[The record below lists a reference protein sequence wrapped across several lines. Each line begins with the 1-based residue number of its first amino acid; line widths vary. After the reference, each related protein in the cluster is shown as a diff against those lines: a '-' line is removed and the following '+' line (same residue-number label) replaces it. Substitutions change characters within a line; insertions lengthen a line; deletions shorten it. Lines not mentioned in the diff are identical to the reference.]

1 MGSTK
6 QRLRSPLSGNP
17 AKTKGPIHY
26 RRDPGLSSSCLQML
40 VPLAMRSP
48 AAALVTEIPGWFL
61 FSGIFLPVTGLLLL
75 LIAYFR
81 IKLMERFCKPLGLSG
96 LPKATQ
102 PVNAEMVQT
111 SDSRD
116 NTQDDYLQYQRL
128 KQQDV
133 HRSATKTK

>member
-81 IKLMERFCKPLGLSG
+81 IKLMERNNGYSLS
-96 LPKATQ
+96 T
-102 PVNAEMVQT
+102 VNAEMVQT

>member
-81 IKLMERFCKPLGLSG
+81 IKLMEL
-96 LPKATQ
+96 
-102 PVNAEMVQT
+102 NAEMVQT